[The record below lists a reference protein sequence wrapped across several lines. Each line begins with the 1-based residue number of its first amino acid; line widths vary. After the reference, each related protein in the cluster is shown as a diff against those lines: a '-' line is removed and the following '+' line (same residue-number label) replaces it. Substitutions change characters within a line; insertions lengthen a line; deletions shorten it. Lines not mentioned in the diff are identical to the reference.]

1 MLFIW
6 FKLGLLSKKLSLLYA
21 VAAFLY
27 IYGSLRT
34 VRGFSMDF
42 PQKYNTL
49 CG

>member
-1 MLFIW
+1 MLFTW
-6 FKLGLLSKKLSLLYA
+6 FKLELLSRKLSLLYA

-27 IYGSLRT
+27 IYGSLRKIC
-34 VRGFSMDF
+34 GFSMDF

>member
-1 MLFIW
+1 MLFTW
-6 FKLGLLSKKLSLLYA
+6 FKLGLLSRKLSLLYA

-27 IYGSLRT
+27 IYGSLQI
-34 VRGFSMDF
+34 VRGFSMDY